1 MRKRLYASVFGS
13 GLGHASR
20 MDLVLK
26 QLATNGWQ
34 IRVSSFGEGLSFLLS
49 KGYVGRESP
58 DLDVKWTIRGSLDF
72 AGTLRRGPIMFLRF
86 LEQVRF
92 ELRQIRQVKP
102 SVIIS
107 DSRLSVVLAA
117 RILRIPVIVVINQ
130 LTILLPRH
138 NRMWFIASIER
149 IGGELLTWFWSLSKV
164 VAIPDLPPPHTISS
178 HNVCSVAP
186 RRNIR
191 FVGFLASWNHDLD
204 KNQDRGRGLSAR
216 PLVFCPISGPTQTK
230 SPLLSKLKEIAAS
243 VPDYDF
249 VISVGMPGG
258 STDPRLFRGVTI
270 FEWCPNVEE
279 LFNRASVIISRAG
292 HTSIAKAI
300 LTGRPLIV
308 IPIEEQTEQIGNAER
323 VQRLGIGVM
332 VGQRDLD
339 PRSLRSAVRLCLNPP
354 PEMEK
359 KINDLRNVAL
369 QHDGVAAISQLV
381 EELRIQGK

>member
-13 GLGHASR
+13 GIGHASR
-20 MDLVLK
+20 MDLILK
-26 QLATNGWQ
+26 QLATDGWQ
-34 IRVSSFGEGLSFLLS
+34 LWVSSFGEGLRFLLS

-58 DLDVKWTIRGSLDF
+58 DLDVKWTVGGSLDF
-72 AGTLRRGPIMFLRF
+72 AGTLRRGPIMLVRF

-92 ELRQIRQVKP
+92 ELRQIRQVNP
-102 SVIIS
+102 HVIIS

-117 RILRIPVIVVINQ
+117 RILRIPVIVITNQ

-164 VAIPDLPPPHTISS
+164 IAIPDLPPPYTISS

-186 RRNIR
+186 RRKIR
-191 FVGFLASWNHDLD
+191 FIGFLASWNHDLD
-204 KNQDRGRGLSAR
+204 KNQGRVSGSSAR
-216 PLVFCPISGPTQTK
+216 PLIFCPISGPTQTK
-230 SPLLSKLKEIAAS
+230 SLLLSKLKEIAVS
-243 VPDYDF
+243 VPGYDF
-249 VISVGMPGG
+249 VISAGIPGG
-258 STDPRLFRGVTI
+258 STDARLFRGVTI

-279 LFNRASVIISRAG
+279 LSNRASVIISRAG

-308 IPIEEQTEQIGNAER
+308 IPIEKQTEQVGNGER
-323 VQRLGIGVM
+323 VQSLGIGVM
-332 VGQRDLD
+332 VNQRDLD
-339 PRSLRSAVRLCLNPP
+339 PRSLLSAVRLCLNSPL
-354 PEMEK
+354 EMEK
-359 KINDLRNVAL
+359 KINDLRDVAL